1 MKLFNKNKRAF
12 TLAEVLITLVI
23 IGVVAAITVPTIIA
37 NSKDEEIKSMLKKN
51 HSVIAQALYRY
62 YLEQGYNPSGR
73 EFDARTF
80 KDIFKKGFNVLKDY
94 GITGLY
100 SSGKNPDL
108 YKNYTGTSNLDFYI
122 FDDGQFIIND
132 GSLIMI
138 DNPNLGVGKN
148 RVFISVDVNGP
159 YKKPNRLG
167 KDLFM
172 FQLMDEGLLLPMGHS
187 STVYPYEKYC
197 SRSSSDKMNGAGCAV
212 KLIAKKKI

>member
-1 MKLFNKNKRAF
+1 MNILRKLKGF
-12 TLAEVLITLVI
+12 TLSEVLITLVV
-23 IGVVAAITVPTIIA
+23 IGVVAAITVPSIIVE
-37 NSKDEEIKSMLKKN
+37 SHSEEIRSLLNKN
-51 HSVIAQALYRY
+51 YSVINQALYRY
-62 YLEQGYNPSGR
+62 YLDEGYNPSGQ
-73 EFDARTF
+73 EFSARTF
-80 KDIFKKGFNVLKDY
+80 KQIYQKGFNVLKDY
-94 GITGLY
+94 GLY
-100 SSGKNPDL
+100 DFYYSNKNYDI
-108 YKNYTGTSNLDFYI
+108 YKNLTGDSNLDFYM

-187 STVYPYEKYC
+187 STVYPY
-197 SRSSSDKMNGAGCAV
+197 
-212 KLIAKKKI
+212 